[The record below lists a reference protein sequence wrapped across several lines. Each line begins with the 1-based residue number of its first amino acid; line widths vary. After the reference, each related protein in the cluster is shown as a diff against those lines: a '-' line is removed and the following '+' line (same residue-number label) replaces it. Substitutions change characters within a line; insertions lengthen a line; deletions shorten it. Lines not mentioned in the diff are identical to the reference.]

1 MKIIWTNLKLTWQR
15 HQYMGLILPPALFAL
30 MIMHGRHNEIDSE
43 DGVRSL
49 SDYSWY
55 FALMAVLPI
64 SGILSAVMR
73 HCSEVTAKPLA
84 FCLPGYRQS
93 LRGLLFIAT
102 LPWGVQFV
110 LFQLPAV
117 WKRWHFPDGAP
128 PALFDVCLCLAAAF
142 LIGAAVSLAVHGS
155 RLVLSKLQWGVLALA
170 SFPLGI
176 IAIGVW
182 LGAEVDSRSLW
193 IAAVVASI
201 LTMGFFWVRLGDMV
215 YVRRGHRNI
224 LADARDKRTQVD
236 VKRTAP
242 AWADDLFLAWA
253 ERYPA
258 LSTTRYVWATFYR
271 AFGLLLSYW
280 FWILLVLGG
289 LVLALQMGGG
299 DTVELV
305 LLPLGLIAAMVDLPA
320 NSSLLL
326 SGGRRQ
332 RYYATLAVV
341 VALSLSLT
349 AVAFA
354 VVCVSAIIANGGG
367 AGSGQLG
374 SRLGSVWLASVA
386 VPWIAALRLFKVG
399 NLATEV
405 LTGLLVILVVR
416 QILANL
422 ATAMLCFAI
431 VAAVGWVFFLGIL
444 QYTCAQGGL
453 FSSPWRSG
461 TSEGA

>member
-1 MKIIWTNLKLTWQR
+1 MKIIWTNWKLMWQPDCYR
-15 HQYMGLILPPALFAL
+15 RQLFLLVFFAL
-30 MIMHGRHNEIDSE
+30 MIYRWHGETGSE
-43 DGVRSL
+43 ESVRSL
-49 SDYSWY
+49 FDYSWY
-55 FALMAVLPI
+55 FALMMVLPI
-64 SGILSAVMR
+64 SGILYAVIR
-73 HCSEVTAKPLA
+73 HCNEVTAKPFA

-155 RLVLSKLQWGVLALA
+155 RLALSKLQWGVLALA

-176 IAIGVW
+176 LAVGVW
-182 LGAEVDSRSLW
+182 LGAEVDSRPLW
-193 IAAVVASI
+193 IAAVVVSI
-201 LTMGFFWVRLGDMV
+201 LTIGFFWVRLGDTV

-242 AWADDLFLAWA
+242 DWADDLFLVWA
-253 ERYPA
+253 EQYPA

-271 AFGLLLSYW
+271 TFGLLLSYW
-280 FWILLVLGG
+280 FWMLLILGG
-289 LVLALQMGGG
+289 LVFALQMGGG
-299 DTVELV
+299 DAVEMV
-305 LLPLGLIAAMVDLPA
+305 LLPLGLVAAMVDLPT

-341 VALSLSLT
+341 VVLSLSLT

-354 VVCVSAIIANGGG
+354 VVCVSGIIANGGG

-374 SRLGSVWLASVA
+374 SCLGSIWLATVA
-386 VPWIAALRLFKVG
+386 VPWIAALRLFKVT
-399 NLATEV
+399 NLATEI
-405 LTGLLVILVVR
+405 LTGLVVILAVH
-416 QILANL
+416 QILTDM
-422 ATAMLCFAI
+422 ATPMLCFAI

-453 FSSPWRSG
+453 ISSPWRSA